1 MPDEVQDTVR
11 KELLEVLMK
20 KVETDTYP
28 SSTML
33 DMIESLLT
41 PNDVARYADVLL
53 EGIRDSQFP
62 SISML
67 QRVQT
72 LA

>member
-1 MPDEVQDTVR
+1 MPTADQYDAR
-11 KELLEVLMK
+11 GELLTALMR
-20 KVETDTYP
+20 KVEDDTYP

-41 PNDVARYADVLL
+41 PEDVESYAEVLL
-53 EGIRDSQFP
+53 DRIRADQYP
-62 SISML
+62 STSMI
-67 QRVQT
+67 QRVQG